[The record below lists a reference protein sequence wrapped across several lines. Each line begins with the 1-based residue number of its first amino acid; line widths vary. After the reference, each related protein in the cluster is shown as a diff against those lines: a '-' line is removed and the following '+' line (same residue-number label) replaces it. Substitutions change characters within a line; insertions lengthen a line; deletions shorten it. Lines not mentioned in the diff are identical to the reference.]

1 MKSTKRELWLLH
13 DKPIQNDLTQ
23 NPALMIVAT
32 RAETGIRQR
41 RNLVFNAQL
50 EAQIREKQ

>member
-41 RNLVFNAQL
+41 RDLVFNAQL